1 MTGICAAGPWLA
13 EEYGWTYNRMKTRSR
28 RKQIAAN
35 EEIRMRRRKPIRSPA
50 FLKGRGSL
58 LRKIPLQL
66 LRWDGDPAGDGD
78 FSLAVRQWRAILR
91 RKRNVTHSHHP
102 PSRTAPQAH
111 KAAVIFPHDCGG
123 IPMCP
128 SLGPADFRG
137 SLFYQPPDY
146 TVLGLQAS
154 VCPTACMI
162 LYWASVIFE
171 EIHKTPL
178 YKWSLNQDYICK
190 ERLSKPYMGGFRRR
204 VSRYGA
210 PCKGPRLPRS
220 KSS

>member
-1 MTGICAAGPWLA
+1 MCRRKSIKSPALFERAGLVASQDTASVVTMGWGSPRERRFFPGNQAMAGYLPAETERDPSIPTAQQDGTAGPQN
-13 EEYGWTYNRMKTRSR
+13 G
-28 RKQIAAN
+28 
-35 EEIRMRRRKPIRSPA
+35 
-50 FLKGRGSL
+50 G
-58 LRKIPLQL
+58 
-66 LRWDGDPAGDGD
+66 
-78 FSLAVRQWRAILR
+78 
-91 RKRNVTHSHHP
+91 
-102 PSRTAPQAH
+102 

-162 LYWASVIFE
+162 LYSASVIFE
-171 EIHKTPL
+171 EVHKTSL

-190 ERLSKPYMGGFRRR
+190 ERLPKPYMGGVRGR

-210 PCKGPRLPRS
+210 PCKGPSPVSVKKLLISLEIRS
-220 KSS
+220 FLLLL